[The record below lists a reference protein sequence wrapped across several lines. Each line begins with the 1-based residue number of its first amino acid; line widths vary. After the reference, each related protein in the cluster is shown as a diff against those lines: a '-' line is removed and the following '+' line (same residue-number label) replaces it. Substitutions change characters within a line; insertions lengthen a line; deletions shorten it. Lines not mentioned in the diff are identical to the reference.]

1 MDAMLGNDERGWL
14 RQVEHLAGAVA
25 GAHGGRHRRPAG
37 RAGRRVMIDD
47 PVRLGNL
54 PQGLAFMTI
63 LPARWLVRR
72 FPQARHPRR
81 LLEPVT
87 RWRLAAVGTV
97 QSQPSLKFGDTRFQG
112 RDLGRLRL
120 DAGTAAWSSDAL
132 AQPSS
137 LPTIG
142 ILGSGSRNGA
152 APYLAA
158 LQGGMRELGYVE
170 GRDVTV
176 TDLWADRRVGELDTQ
191 ANE

>member
-72 FPQARHPRR
+72 FAQARHPRR

-120 DAGTAAWSSDAL
+120 DQCNQFFPRWLTWRLRIHESLNRNEIPLSRKISGSTIKKC
-132 AQPSS
+132 
-137 LPTIG
+137 LPTWAVTKNAKIHPP
-142 ILGSGSRNGA
+142 LG
-152 APYLAA
+152 
-158 LQGGMRELGYVE
+158 
-170 GRDVTV
+170 VTTRSDFV
-176 TDLWADRRVGELDTQ
+176 F
-191 ANE
+191 